1 MSARGHARTHAL
13 KLPAGGAVLLPPR
26 RLACC
31 PIEVGLAREVDIEL
45 RGGELRPAPSYVAV
59 VLGNAGAGA

>member
-31 PIEVGLAREVDIEL
+31 PIEVGLAHEVGVEL
-45 RGGELRPAPSYVAV
+45 RGGDLRPALSYVAM
-59 VLGNAGAGA
+59 VLGKAGAGA